1 MRLACYIFAMDLIDD
16 LKGRGLVEH
25 SSADIEK
32 ILGTK
37 RTVYLGI
44 DPSADSPQIGNLAI
58 ILLMKRLGAAGHK
71 LIFLVGGGTGMIGD
85 PREKGERSLLDAKTL
100 KANTAGIK
108 RELKSLLGNT
118 QFRMVDNAEWLT
130 KVDLFTFLRDIGKH
144 FTVND
149 LIKRET
155 IKKRLDTPD
164 ESISFTE
171 FTYALLQGFDY
182 LTLNRKYGVDLQVG
196 GSDQWTNILSGVDL
210 IRKKEG
216 KEVFA
221 FTMPLVTDASGKK
234 FGKSEGNAV
243 WTNAKKTS
251 PYAFYQFWLN
261 TADQEVEK
269 LLKVYT
275 FLSIAEIGAM
285 MELHSR
291 NPGKREAQKLLA
303 KEVTTFV
310 HGAQAAENAVTVS
323 EVLFGGKQVSELTK
337 PERALLLTEVPSHAI
352 SLTELKDGYSIADAL
367 TASGLASSKS
377 EARRL
382 LEANGVSINGEQV
395 IAPDGLLTQ
404 AHFYENTALLRRGR
418 QVAVLVTK

>member
-1 MRLACYIFAMDLIDD
+1 MNLIDE

-32 ILGTK
+32 ILGER

-71 LIFLVGGGTGMIGD
+71 LVFLVGGGTGMIGD

-100 KANTAGIK
+100 KANTLGIK
-108 RELKSLLGNT
+108 SELKKLLGGT
-118 QFRMVDNAEWLT
+118 SFTMVDNADWLT
-130 KVDLFTFLRDIGKH
+130 KVDLFSFLRDIGKH

-171 FTYALLQGFDY
+171 FTYALLQGYDY
-182 LTLNRKYGVDLQVG
+182 MVLNKKYGVDLQVG

-221 FTMPLVTDASGKK
+221 FTMPLITDANGKK

-243 WTNAKKTS
+243 WTDAKKTS

-261 TADQEVEK
+261 TADDQVER

-275 FLSIAEIGAM
+275 FLSLAEIGAI
-285 MELHSR
+285 MELHGR

-303 KEVTTFV
+303 KEVTALV
-310 HGAQAAENAVTVS
+310 HGTKASENAITVS
-323 EVLFGGKQVSELTK
+323 EVLFGGRQVASLSK
-337 PERALLLTEVPSHAI
+337 DERKLLLGEIPTHRINAA
-352 SLTELKDGYSIADAL
+352 SLKNGYQIAEAL
-367 TASGLASSKS
+367 VATDLATSKS

-382 LEANGVSINGEQV
+382 MEASGVSLNGEQV
-395 IAPDGLLTQ
+395 VAADGLLTQ
-404 AHFYENTALLRRGR
+404 AHFFDGLALLKRGK
-418 QVAVLVTK
+418 QMAVLVFEK

>member
-1 MRLACYIFAMDLIDD
+1 MDLIED

-25 SSADIEK
+25 ASADIGK
-32 ILGTK
+32 ILGER

-58 ILLMKRLGAAGHK
+58 VLLMKRLGNAGHK
-71 LIFLVGGGTGMIGD
+71 LVFLVGGGTGMIGD
-85 PREKGERSLLDAKTL
+85 PREKGERSLLDMKTL

-108 RELKSLLGNT
+108 SELKKLLGGT
-118 QFRMVDNAEWLT
+118 SFTLVDNADWLT
-130 KVDLFTFLRDIGKH
+130 KVDLFSFLRDIGKH

-155 IKKRLDTPD
+155 IKKRLETPD

-171 FTYALLQGFDY
+171 FTYALLQGYDY
-182 LTLNRKYGVDLQVG
+182 MVLNKKYGVDLQVG

-210 IRKKEG
+210 VRRKEG

-221 FTMPLVTDASGKK
+221 FTMPLITDANGKK

-243 WTNAKKTS
+243 WTDAKKTS

-261 TADQEVEK
+261 TADDQVER

-275 FLSIAEIGAM
+275 FLSLAEIGAI
-285 MELHSR
+285 MELHTR

-303 KEVTTFV
+303 TEVTTLV
-310 HGAQAAENAVTVS
+310 HGEKAARNAVTVS
-323 EVLFGGKQVSELTK
+323 EVLFGGRQVASLSK
-337 PERALLLTEVPSHAI
+337 DERKLLLGEIPSHRVPNTLLKEGYQIAEA
-352 SLTELKDGYSIADAL
+352 LVATELAP
-367 TASGLASSKS
+367 SKS

-382 LEANGVSINGEQV
+382 MEANGVSLNGEQV
-395 IAPDGLLTQ
+395 VAADGLLTQ
-404 AHFYENTALLRRGR
+404 AHFFDGLALIKRGK
-418 QVAVLVTK
+418 QMAALTIEK